1 MRTLKA
7 SEVNMDLKEKCLIIL
22 YKICFFFGLSFIT
35 FIFSFVIALYHS
47 VDYPEVDYRV
57 GTLLLFTLIEC
68 CHVFWLAVMNFFSY
82 EKRLS

>member
-1 MRTLKA
+1 MLALKA

-22 YKICFFFGLSFIT
+22 YKICFFLGLSFIT
-35 FIFSFVIALYHS
+35 FIFSFAIALYHS

>member
-1 MRTLKA
+1 
-7 SEVNMDLKEKCLIIL
+7 MDLKEKCLIIL

-35 FIFSFVIALYHS
+35 FIFSFAIVLCHS
-47 VDYPEVDYRV
+47 VDHPEVDYRV

-68 CHVFWLAVMNFFSY
+68 CHVFWLAIMNFFSY

>member
-1 MRTLKA
+1 MLTLKA

-35 FIFSFVIALYHS
+35 FIFSFTVALYYSFDH
-47 VDYPEVDYRV
+47 PEVDYRV

>member
-1 MRTLKA
+1 MLTLKA

-35 FIFSFVIALYHS
+35 FIFSLVIALYHG
-47 VDYPEVDYRV
+47 VDHPEVDYRV

>member
-1 MRTLKA
+1 MLTLKA

-35 FIFSFVIALYHS
+35 FIFSFAVALYHS

-57 GTLLLFTLIEC
+57 GTLLLFTLFEC
-68 CHVFWLAVMNFFSY
+68 CHVLWLAIMKFFSY

>member
-1 MRTLKA
+1 
-7 SEVNMDLKEKCLIIL
+7 MDLKEKCLIIL

-35 FIFSFVIALYHS
+35 FIFSFAVALYYSFDH
-47 VDYPEVDYRV
+47 PEVDYRI

>member
-1 MRTLKA
+1 
-7 SEVNMDLKEKCLIIL
+7 MDLKEKCLIIL

-35 FIFSFVIALYHS
+35 FIFSFAIALYHS
-47 VDYPEVDYRV
+47 VDHLEVDYRV